1 MTMTQRYAEMLRR
14 HAGEM
19 DATGT
24 PPVKSEAI
32 RQAARH
38 MEDIARTLNSIAR
51 PWQPIETAPRD
62 GAEVLVCRA
71 YEDGKAEYA
80 VAHNYDDGNGWR
92 DMGDLGWAG
101 MIHDDDNQP
110 THWMPLP
117 PPPTN
122 TNGRVTDGLGREGYC
137 DPGNMELKTCPFC
150 GATPSLL
157 NRAAYEDTNPHP
169 DYSAWDVACGTQ
181 GCYFEFGADYWHET
195 ESAAAEL
202 WNKRTNDAAKSPRAG
217 QIDALVWLVSSIVA
231 LAKRILAEANATPE
245 VQAGD
250 WPAGQKWHQLGNTSQ
265 HAFMH
270 RAREEAGIPH
280 DGYRALIN
288 AAMDDNADELEDL
301 WRELETAD

>member
-1 MTMTQRYAEMLRR
+1 MR
-14 HAGEM
+14 
-19 DATGT
+19 DD
-24 PPVKSEAI
+24 EAPA
-32 RQAARH
+32 Q
-38 MEDIARTLNSIAR
+38 E
-51 PWQPIETAPRD
+51 W
-62 GAEVLVCRA
+62 
-71 YEDGKAEYA
+71 
-80 VAHNYDDGNGWR
+80 
-92 DMGDLGWAG
+92 
-101 MIHDDDNQP
+101 
-110 THWMPLP
+110 
-117 PPPTN
+117 
-122 TNGRVTDGLGREGYC
+122 LGRGGYC
-137 DPGNMELKTCPFC
+137 DLGNEDNDMELKTCPFC

-157 NRAAYEDTNPHP
+157 NRAAYEGNP

-181 GCYFEFGADYWHET
+181 CCYLEFGADYWHET

-202 WNKRTNDAAKSPRAG
+202 WNKRTNDAAKSPRSG
-217 QIDALVWLVSSIVA
+217 QIDALVWLVSSLVA